1 MVAGL
6 FRLRL
11 MRWSL
16 KVEAATFLA
25 VLMAGCSGE
34 RAKTTSR
41 FELEGQ
47 NGALISGTFVMDDTN
62 HASIALVDS
71 TNFTF
76 SAAKVSYAFTNVG
89 TGGQIKVRLFQN
101 EKAQGSSSGV
111 RFVKGR
117 AEMTGLGSSMS
128 VTSE

>member
-1 MVAGL
+1 MQ
-6 FRLRL
+6 
-11 MRWSL
+11 WSL
-16 KVEAATFLA
+16 KAGAAILLA
-25 VLMAGCSGE
+25 PLIIGCGGG

-47 NGALISGTFVMDDTN
+47 NGALISGTFVIDDTN
-62 HASIALVDS
+62 RVSIALVDS

-76 SAAKVSYAFTNVG
+76 TADKVSYAFTNVG

-101 EKAQGSSSGV
+101 EKPQGNSSGV
-111 RFVKGR
+111 RLVKGR
-117 AEMTGLGSSMS
+117 AETTGVGSTMS

>member
-1 MVAGL
+1 MQ
-6 FRLRL
+6 
-11 MRWSL
+11 WSL
-16 KVEAATFLA
+16 KVGAAILLA
-25 VLMAGCSGE
+25 PLIIGCGGG
-34 RAKTTSR
+34 RQKTTSR

-47 NGALISGTFVMDDTN
+47 NGALVSGTFVIDDTN
-62 HASIALVDS
+62 HISIALVDS

-76 SAAKVSYAFTNVG
+76 TADKVNYAFTNVG

-101 EKAQGSSSGV
+101 EKAQGNASGV

-117 AEMTGLGSSMS
+117 AEMTGLGASMS